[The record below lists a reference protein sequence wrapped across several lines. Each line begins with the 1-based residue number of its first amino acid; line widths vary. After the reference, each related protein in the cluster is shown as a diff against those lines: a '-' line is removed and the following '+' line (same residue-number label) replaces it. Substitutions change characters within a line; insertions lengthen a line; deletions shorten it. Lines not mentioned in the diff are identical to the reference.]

1 MKMCTAVFECEGRKG
16 EGSLPERSGLA
27 GASNTV
33 GRGMAAVRLTKVSGL
48 HSACGA
54 GDIET
59 VQAYASN
66 QRSEFVGGKRVM
78 IFHLDPEGASPLALA
93 AMGGHTAVVE
103 LLLRIKVPPKSQA
116 DVNGQSL
123 TGASPLMLAAQHGHT
138 DMVKLLL
145 RSGADALAVNKA
157 GDGVLHYAARNSD
170 SHSRSSVMEALAAA
184 GADAALKNAKGLTAA
199 DIVAGKEANAE
210 NTPPAAAAPMP
221 ADLGKG
227 GEGTEAKQGE
237 ATMGGTVER
246 YVTSA
251 DGRRVKQVL
260 DLSKVRILILTI
272 MPTQN
277 TNTNLDLSKVRMLI
291 LTIMPTQNMNTNP
304 ILLGQRPSG
313 TRWGGG

>member
-1 MKMCTAVFECEGRKG
+1 MVRGGEISEGGRREEGLGGRDGQAREKGCGEGRKG

-184 GADAALKNAKGLTAA
+184 GADAVAAPAAPTAA
-199 DIVAGKEANAE
+199 ANTAIAPV
-210 NTPPAAAAPMP
+210 NTANY
-221 ADLGKG
+221 K
-227 GEGTEAKQGE
+227 
-237 ATMGGTVER
+237 
-246 YVTSA
+246 
-251 DGRRVKQVL
+251 
-260 DLSKVRILILTI
+260 I
-272 MPTQN
+272 
-277 TNTNLDLSKVRMLI
+277 
-291 LTIMPTQNMNTNP
+291 
-304 ILLGQRPSG
+304 
-313 TRWGGG
+313 